1 MKALLT
7 RKLTNEEKNLI
18 GCLFM
23 LVGLLF
29 IVFGIRTSTGADTS
43 LWTVI
48 GLFMFP
54 TAIGFLNPIDYE
66 EED

>member
-1 MKALLT
+1 MKTLLT
-7 RKLTNEEKNLI
+7 RKITNEEKNLI
-18 GCLFM
+18 GCLLM

-29 IVFGIRTSTGADTS
+29 IVFGIRTPTGADTS
-43 LWTVI
+43 LWTVV

-54 TAIGFLNPIDYE
+54 MAIGFLNPIDYE

>member
-7 RKLTNEEKNLI
+7 RKITNEEKNLL

-23 LVGLLF
+23 LIGLLF
-29 IVFGIRTSTGADTS
+29 VVFGLRDPAGADTS

-48 GLFMFP
+48 GLFQFP
-54 TAIGFLNPIDYE
+54 MAIGFLNPIDRE
-66 EED
+66 SED

>member
-1 MKALLT
+1 MKTLLT

-29 IVFGIRTSTGADTS
+29 IVFGIRTPTGADTS
-43 LWTVI
+43 LWTVV

-54 TAIGFLNPIDYE
+54 MAIGFLNPIDYE

>member
-1 MKALLT
+1 MKTLLT
-7 RKLTNEEKNLI
+7 RKITNEEKNLI

-29 IVFGIRTSTGADTS
+29 VVFGIRTPTGADTS

-54 TAIGFLNPIDYE
+54 MAIGFLNPIDYE

>member
-29 IVFGIRTSTGADTS
+29 IVFGIRTPGGADTS
-43 LWTVI
+43 LWTII
-48 GLFMFP
+48 GLFQFP
-54 TAIGFLNPIDYE
+54 IAIGFLNLIDYE